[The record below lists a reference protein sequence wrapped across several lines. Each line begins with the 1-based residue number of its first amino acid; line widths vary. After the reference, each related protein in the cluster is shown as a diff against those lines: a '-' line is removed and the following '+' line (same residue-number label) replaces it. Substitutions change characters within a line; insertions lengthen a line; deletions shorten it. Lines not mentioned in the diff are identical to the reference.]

1 MSAAAA
7 TAGVTP
13 ADLLAPVLPALRAF
27 RTQTAQGTGAIRQ
40 FVGQI
45 RSAATATDGFHTA
58 VTGSSPAVS
67 QVKSAA
73 EAAALSVTRTGQSA
87 ATAATG
93 VKSLGDRARGATRAV
108 GMLKS
113 GLATVATLIVGLVG
127 PMAVIGDLMGAFGLA
142 MTIGAGVVMVI
153 NLLTRANPIGFVAGL
168 LLPVAGWLIDLAV
181 NSEAGQRIIEQ
192 LATLVLKY
200 VEGYLAVITPILQFI
215 GTLVS
220 TYFGAI
226 LTIVTTVLSVVG
238 AVVGTGFAV
247 LHALTTGNVEALRE
261 KVDAVWRGFQGV
273 LESAVGWITRT
284 IPDMFQRIK
293 GAMSST
299 LGGIG
304 KFVSTGVE
312 MVAGLVKA
320 PINGLIAFAN
330 WIIDGLNSLS
340 VNILGKTFGIN
351 IPKIPMLAEGG
362 VAVPGITRRT
372 GKVLP
377 LTALERQRA
386 LAGRTKAPSSSPYR
400 MAEFRESEGA
410 GPRATAEDLL
420 FLSSAHAYP

>member
-1 MSAAAA
+1 MSAVAADPYKELANAAAA
-7 TAGVTP
+7 LG
-13 ADLLAPVLPALRAF
+13 AF
-27 RTQTAQGTGAIRQ
+27 RTRVVQGSSALRTLTGRIRDAATSTDRIHNAAVQSGPAVRQVKTGAETTA
-40 FVGQI
+40 
-45 RSAATATDGFHTA
+45 RS
-58 VTGSSPAVS
+58 
-67 QVKSAA
+67 
-73 EAAALSVTRTGQSA
+73 LTRTGQSA
-87 ATAATG
+87 ATATTG
-93 VKSLGDRARGATRAV
+93 VKAIGDKARGATRAV
-108 GMLKS
+108 GLLKS
-113 GLATVATLIVGLVG
+113 GLGAVVSLIAGFVGAAGVLGNV
-127 PMAVIGDLMGAFGLA
+127 MGAFGTA
-142 MTIGAGVVMVI
+142 MTIGAGVMTAI
-153 NLLTRANPIGFVAGL
+153 NIITRASPIGFVAGV
-168 LLPVAGWLIDLAV
+168 LLPLAGYLIELALS
-181 NSEAGQRIIEQ
+181 SETGQRFMEQ
-192 LATLVLKY
+192 LAKIVLTY
-200 VEGYLAVITPILQFI
+200 IESVLAVITPILQII

>member
-1 MSAAAA
+1 MSAMAAG
-7 TAGVTP
+7 AGTTP
-13 ADLLAPVLPALRAF
+13 ADLLAGVTPVLRTFQTQLR
-27 RTQTAQGTGAIRQ
+27 QGTGAVRGL
-40 FVGQI
+40 VGRI
-45 RSAATATDGFHTA
+45 KSAATATDGIGTA
-58 VTGSSPAVS
+58 VTQSSPAVS
-67 QVKSAA
+67 QFKSGA
-73 EAAALSVTRTGQSA
+73 ETTARSVTRTGQSA
-87 ATAATG
+87 TTAATG
-93 VKSLGDRARGATRAV
+93 VKSVGDRARGATRAV
-108 GMLKS
+108 GLLKS
-113 GLATVATLIVGLVG
+113 GLATVATLLAGLG
-127 PMAVIGDLMGAFGLA
+127 TMGAVGDLMGAFGLA
-142 MTIGAGVVMVI
+142 MTIGAGVMTVI

-181 NSEAGQRIIEQ
+181 NSEAGQRFIEL
-192 LATLVLKY
+192 LATIVLQY
-200 VEGYLAVITPILQFI
+200 VEGYLVVITPVLQII
-215 GTLVS
+215 GNLVS

-226 LTIVTTVLSVVG
+226 LTVVTTVLSVLGSVI
-238 AVVGTGFAV
+238 GTGFAV
-247 LHALTTGNVEALRE
+247 LNALTTGNTKALRQR
-261 KVDAVWRGFQGV
+261 VDSVWRGFKGV
-273 LESAVGWITRT
+273 LESAANWITQT
-284 IPDMFQRIK
+284 VPDMFQRIK

-304 KFVSTGVE
+304 RFLSTGVE

-340 VNILGKTFGIN
+340 FSILGKTFGIN

-362 VAVPGITRRT
+362 VAVPGIARRA

-386 LAGRTKAPSSSPYR
+386 LASRRRTPSASPYR

>member
-7 TAGVTP
+7 AGP
-13 ADLLAPVLPALRAF
+13 AGTDPLAPVLPALNAF
-27 RTQTAQGTGAIRQ
+27 RMRAAQSASAVQGFAAR
-40 FVGQI
+40 I
-45 RSAATATDGFHTA
+45 RSAATATGGVRA
-58 VTGSSPAVS
+58 SLAQSSHAVS
-67 QVKSAA
+67 RVKSGAD
-73 EAAALSVTRTGQSA
+73 AAARSVTKAGQSA
-87 ATAATG
+87 ATAARG
-93 VKSLGDRARGATRAV
+93 MKSFGDRARSATRAV
-108 GMLKS
+108 DLLKS
-113 GLATVATLIVGLVG
+113 GLATVATLIVGFAGTMALVG
-127 PMAVIGDLMGAFGLA
+127 NLMGAFGLA

-153 NLLTRANPIGFVAGL
+153 NLITRANPIGFVVGL

-181 NSEAGQRIIEQ
+181 NSEAGQRFIEL
-192 LATLVLKY
+192 LATIVLKY
-200 VEGYLAVITPILQFI
+200 VEGYLAVITPVLQII

-220 TYFGAI
+220 TYFGTM
-226 LTIVTTVLSVVG
+226 LTIVTTVLSVLG
-238 AVVGTGFAV
+238 AVIGTGFAV
-247 LHALTTGNVEALRE
+247 LNALTTGNIEALRG
-261 KVDAVWRGFQGV
+261 KVDAVWRGFKSV
-273 LESAVGWITRT
+273 LESAANWITQT

-304 KFVSTGVE
+304 RFLSTGVE

-362 VAVPGITRRT
+362 VAVPGIARRA

-386 LAGRTKAPSSSPYR
+386 LASRRRASSSSPYR

>member
-7 TAGVTP
+7 AGP
-13 ADLLAPVLPALRAF
+13 ANTDPFAPVLPVLNAF
-27 RTQTAQGTGAIRQ
+27 RTQAAQTASAVQGL
-40 FVGQI
+40 VGRI
-45 RSAATATDGFHTA
+45 RSAATATGGIRASLAQGGQA
-58 VTGSSPAVS
+58 VGRAR
-67 QVKSAA
+67 AGA
-73 EAAALSVTRTGQSA
+73 EASARSVTKAGQSA
-87 ATAATG
+87 ATAARG
-93 VKSLGDRARGATRAV
+93 VKSFGDRARSAGRAV
-108 GMLKS
+108 GLLRA
-113 GLATVATLIVGLVG
+113 GLATVATLVVGFAG
-127 PMAVIGDLMGAFGLA
+127 PMGVVGDLMGAFGLA
-142 MTIGAGVVMVI
+142 MTIGAGVMMVI

-192 LATLVLKY
+192 LATIVLKY
-200 VEGYLAVITPILQFI
+200 VEGYLAVITPVLQII

-226 LTIVTTVLSVVG
+226 LTVVTTVLSVVG

-247 LHALTTGNVEALRE
+247 LHALTTGNIEALRG
-261 KVDAVWRGFQGV
+261 KVDAVWRGFKGV

-362 VAVPGITRRT
+362 VAVPGIARRA

-386 LAGRTKAPSSSPYR
+386 LASRRAAPSSSPYR

-420 FLSSAHAYP
+420 FLSSAHAHP

>member
-7 TAGVTP
+7 AAGP
-13 ADLLAPVLPALRAF
+13 AAPDLSASVVPALRTF
-27 RTQTAQGTGAIRQ
+27 RTQAAQGGAAVR
-40 FVGQI
+40 GLAARI
-45 RSAATATDGFHTA
+45 RSAATATGGIRASLTP
-58 VTGSSPAVS
+58 GSQAVS
-67 QVKSAA
+67 RVKSGADATARSVA
-73 EAAALSVTRTGQSA
+73 EAGQSA
-87 ATAATG
+87 ATAARG
-93 VKSLGDRARGATRAV
+93 VKSFGDRARNAGRSV
-108 GMLKS
+108 GLLKA
-113 GLATVATLIVGLVG
+113 GLATVATLIVGFAG
-127 PMAVIGDLMGAFGLA
+127 TMAVIGNLMGAFGLA
-142 MTIGAGVVMVI
+142 MTIGAGVVTVI
-153 NLLTRANPIGFVAGL
+153 NLLTRASPLGFVLGL

-192 LATLVLKY
+192 LAKIVLTY
-200 VEGYLAVITPILQFI
+200 IESVLAIITPVLQFI

-226 LTIVTTVLSVVG
+226 LTVVTTVLSVVG

-247 LHALTTGNVEALRE
+247 LRAITTGNVEALRE
-261 KVDAVWRGFQGV
+261 KVDAVWRGFKGV
-273 LESAVGWITRT
+273 LESAVGWITRA

-304 KFVSTGVE
+304 RFVSTGVE

-320 PINGLIAFAN
+320 PINGLISFAN

-340 VNILGKTFGIN
+340 VSILGKKFGIN

-362 VAVPGITRRT
+362 VAVPGITRRA

-386 LAGRTKAPSSSPYR
+386 LTSRTRAPSPSPYR
-400 MAEFRESEGA
+400 MAEFREDESAGA
-410 GPRATAEDLL
+410 RATAEDLL
-420 FLSSAHAYP
+420 FLSAAHAHP